1 MICSS
6 YFALTRFYFLFQC
19 LYLLLWTSKCQL
31 KSRKSLL
38 EVRWIALFELLNMKH
53 LITAVFSK
61 IPLNKTLC
69 HKATSQTIF
78 CINQLLDFYMIL
90 VVRVSHFGIN
100 CNNYTDSLI
109 FKSVFKSNIWKKN
122 NNFWLIQAFYYYYYF
137 WRRVSGI
144 SLVIIKYINCFF
156 FIIL

>member
-1 MICSS
+1 MSTEKQKKFIRS
-6 YFALTRFYFLFQC
+6 
-19 LYLLLWTSKCQL
+19 
-31 KSRKSLL
+31 
-38 EVRWIALFELLNMKH
+38 EIIALFELLNTKH

-122 NNFWLIQAFYYYYYF
+122 NNFWLIQAFYYYYYYF
-137 WRRVSGI
+137 WRRVLGI
-144 SLVIIKYINCFF
+144 SLVIIKSYKLF
-156 FIIL
+156 LL

>member
-1 MICSS
+1 MSTEKQKKFIRS
-6 YFALTRFYFLFQC
+6 
-19 LYLLLWTSKCQL
+19 
-31 KSRKSLL
+31 
-38 EVRWIALFELLNMKH
+38 EIIALFELLNTKH

-122 NNFWLIQAFYYYYYF
+122 NNF
-137 WRRVSGI
+137 
-144 SLVIIKYINCFF
+144 
-156 FIIL
+156 